1 MVVAITI
8 CYGSNRRCKGGGSGG
23 GRGGSGA
30 VEEGHGRKRSLS
42 IVFCNFN

>member
-1 MVVAITI
+1 MVQIVGA
-8 CYGSNRRCKGGGSGG
+8 KVVVVVGGG
-23 GRGGSGA
+23 GGSGA